1 MKRWKIVSVMF
12 ILFLSLAGCIQK
24 NDETSADLADMV
36 EVKLEVPEDEQIGKS
51 VILQSHVTQ
60 GDETVDDADEVVFEI
75 WKDGEKEESVMIDYT
90 KKENGMYEAE
100 MIFEEAGVYHVQV
113 HVTARRMHVMP
124 KTQIEITK

>member
-36 EVKLEVPEDEQIGKS
+36 EVKLDVPENEQIGKS

-60 GDETVDDADEVVFEI
+60 GDDVVDDADEVVFEI
-75 WKDGEKEESVMIDYT
+75 WKDEEKEESVMIDYT

-100 MIFEEAGVYHVQV
+100 MIFEEVGLYHVQV

-124 KTQIEITK
+124 KTQIEITE